1 MEELDTLD
9 YQLINLLQENG
20 RATNTEIANEIG
32 VSEGTVRRRYR
43 NLIEEGVIKVVAIPD
58 PSKLGRGTTA
68 VTSTEEQPAF
78 DPQMVQKIRQQKEF
92 REKLH
97 IAQELES
104 VTLQK
109 PKTFRVSNS
118 KSKFAPI
125 KRLMDRLS
133 LSGMNNAVNLD
144 RNVEAQQNKAPR
156 PNRNNNTVEK

>member
-1 MEELDTLD
+1 MKKVLLVFVIVSVSGL
-9 YQLINLLQENG
+9 YAQLAADDE
-20 RATNTEIANEIG
+20 
-32 VSEGTVRRRYR
+32 S
-43 NLIEEGVIKVVAIPD
+43 
-58 PSKLGRGTTA
+58 GRGTTA

-78 DPQMVQKIRQQKEF
+78 DPEMVQKIREQKEF

-133 LSGMNNAVNLD
+133 SRGMNNAVNLD
-144 RNVEAQQNKAPR
+144 RSVEAQQNKTSR
-156 PNRNNNTVEK
+156 PTRNNNTVEK